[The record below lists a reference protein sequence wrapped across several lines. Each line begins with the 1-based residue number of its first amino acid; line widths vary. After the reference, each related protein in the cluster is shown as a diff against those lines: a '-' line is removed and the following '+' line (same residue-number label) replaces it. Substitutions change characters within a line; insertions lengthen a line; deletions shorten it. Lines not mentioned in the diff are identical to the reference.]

1 LKELQYEYKTVK
13 GDVLFRS
20 KQSELVKAVEP
31 LGLKELTA
39 APIVMIDSSN
49 IN

>member
-1 LKELQYEYKTVK
+1 VK

-20 KQSELVKAVEP
+20 KQSELIEAVKP

-39 APIVMIDSSN
+39 EPIVLIDSGK
-49 IN
+49 